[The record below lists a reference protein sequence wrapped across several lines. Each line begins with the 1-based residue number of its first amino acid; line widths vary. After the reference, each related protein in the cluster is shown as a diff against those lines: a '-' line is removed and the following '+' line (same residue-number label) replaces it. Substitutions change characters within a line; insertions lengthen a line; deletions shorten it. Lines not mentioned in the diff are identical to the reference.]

1 MVRGAAEGRSSWA
14 CQGTLNGI
22 PNAEWYVLALSFV
35 RNHLIH
41 SYPHPLP
48 PHRKTETLYQVMPIG
63 TWRRRGSFKLGVPG
77 YAEWCTER

>member
-1 MVRGAAEGRSSWA
+1 MVRGVTEGRSSWA

-41 SYPHPLP
+41 
-48 PHRKTETLYQVMPIG
+48 TLTPTARQ
-63 TWRRRGSFKLGVPG
+63 LPG
-77 YAEWCTER
+77 YVEWYVALPRVVQAGRARVR